1 MQEHIR
7 RRKKLLKILGSRSL
21 AILPAASEQVRNRD
35 NLHPFR
41 QNSDF
46 IYLTGLHEPNAFM
59 VLVPGRSEGSYLLFL
74 RPRDP
79 EVERWDG
86 PMIGLEGAVQVYGA
100 DQAYPV
106 DTLDQMLLE
115 LLEGIDTVWL
125 PFESSEL
132 VSRVLGCF
140 DRLRARSRAGVVPPR
155 TLRDLSPLIHE
166 QRLIKSAAEIRALR
180 LAAQVSARAHIAAI
194 KSVAAGRR
202 EYEIEAELLRC
213 MRAHGGHPAFQP
225 IVAGGANACVL
236 HYRANNSV
244 LNEGE
249 LVLIDAGVELSD
261 AYAGDIT
268 RTVPVS
274 GRFSKAQRE
283 IYELV
288 LAAQEAAIAAIQP
301 GAAFDAPHR
310 AAVEVLTDGLIELKL
325 LKGER
330 RKLIEEGAYKRFFMH
345 STGHWLGLDV
355 HDVGDY
361 KVNGQWR
368 SLKPG
373 MVMTVEPGLYIGNDK
388 DIPKRYRNIGIRIE
402 DDVLVTKTGRE
413 VLTAA
418 VPKSVVEIEA
428 LMADSH

>member
-86 PMIGLEGAVQVYGA
+86 PMVGLEGAVQVYGA

-202 EYEIEAELLRC
+202 EYEIEAELLRS
-213 MRAHGGHPAFQP
+213 MRAHGGHPAFLP

-274 GRFSKAQRE
+274 GRFSRAQRE

-310 AAVEVLTDGLIELKL
+310 AAVKVLTDGLI
-325 LKGER
+325 
-330 RKLIEEGAYKRFFMH
+330 
-345 STGHWLGLDV
+345 D
-355 HDVGDY
+355 
-361 KVNGQWR
+361 
-368 SLKPG
+368 
-373 MVMTVEPGLYIGNDK
+373 
-388 DIPKRYRNIGIRIE
+388 
-402 DDVLVTKTGRE
+402 
-413 VLTAA
+413 
-418 VPKSVVEIEA
+418 
-428 LMADSH
+428 

>member
-1 MQEHIR
+1 
-7 RRKKLLKILGSRSL
+7 
-21 AILPAASEQVRNRD
+21 
-35 NLHPFR
+35 
-41 QNSDF
+41 
-46 IYLTGLHEPNAFM
+46 
-59 VLVPGRSEGSYLLFL
+59 
-74 RPRDP
+74 
-79 EVERWDG
+79 
-86 PMIGLEGAVQVYGA
+86 MIGLEGAVQVYGA